1 MGLGLVSF
9 VPAVGY
15 HFCLN
20 FPETFAQPGVH
31 FFLAPLCTSIN
42 DRGFGLCVYFVAK
55 LPPIYIAPSD
65 DMTVQKMRS
74 EAAN

>member
-1 MGLGLVSF
+1 MGLGLVNF
-9 VPAVGY
+9 VAAVGY

-20 FPETFAQPGVH
+20 FQKHSRNLAS
-31 FFLAPLCTSIN
+31 FFLAQSCSSIN

-65 DMTVQKMRS
+65 DVTVQKMRS